1 MYLIIRK
8 EKRYKSITGIMVA
21 ILLSVPIA
29 LITAALIGM
38 YIDPRSY
45 DVRYVIGSSIIV
57 FLTSFVIFVMK
68 DRIISFDIRE
78 MSDNLMRVHK
88 GCVDDMYTVVI
99 DGLPEGYEYY
109 DGYKGY
115 RCFYLSKIVPF
126 IGGKT
131 YNLCDKDEYVG
142 NYSGRLSYEEY
153 RYLAR
158 KGEGL

>member
-8 EKRYKSITGIMVA
+8 EKRYKSVEGIIVA
-21 ILLSVPIA
+21 MLLSVPIT
-29 LITAALIGM
+29 LIIAALIGK
-38 YIDPRSY
+38 YIDSRSY
-45 DVRYVIGSSIIV
+45 DVKYVIGSSIIV

-68 DRIISFDIRE
+68 DRTISFDICK
-78 MSDNLMRVHK
+78 MPDNLMRVYK
-88 GCVDDMYTVVI
+88 ECLDDMYTVAI

-115 RCFYLSKIVPF
+115 RCFYLSKIVTWM
-126 IGGKT
+126 GGKS
-131 YNLCDKDEYVG
+131 YSLWDKDEYVG
-142 NYSGRLSYEEY
+142 NYSGRLTYEEY